1 MKDTFDQEPLLG
13 ELSLALAG
21 LLEGPA
27 EGYDTLGEVVGAL
40 AASGEPSTL
49 RYATTTVQR
58 ALRSAEHGTHQA
70 LLRVVKEALRA
81 AATHHSG
88 ALLVEQAR
96 ASDAGVRERVLAAL
110 HGLTSARSSDI
121 ASDLGITVPQASR
134 ALRELA
140 EQHLAVRAENYGLD
154 GRARYWR
161 LSPTALSERA
171 PFASIAAAID
181 HATLDTGLF
190 RNDML
195 PLGPSDRVSIETFRS
210 FEEHLA
216 RALGSG
222 RYRPAPAR
230 LFSVAKD
237 GDTSRPA
244 ALLRLPERVVYTALV
259 SSVGAAI
266 EEAASDA
273 VLWPRGRFERSRWAE
288 FERLPLEE
296 QPSHVVVADIASF
309 YDTIDHGV
317 LADSLAAGGADAV
330 TVKALSTFL
339 AATMQR
345 TVGLPQGLPASDPLA
360 TASLVR
366 VDQALEAAGVR
377 FLRHGDDYRFPVS
390 TRLEARRAVSVLDE
404 ALRECRLHLNTD
416 KTHAIPADEYAK
428 NLADRQSHEEE
439 LLGEVRRTAGF
450 ETGEGLLGESEGF
463 DPELDPGVDALG
475 RLGGAD
481 GIVDLAAM
489 FGLEVDTGER
499 EQYSPYGELESIWY
513 EEPDYEAGLDVSE
526 AVEHILDA
534 AENSAVSL
542 IEQLISGKKRS
553 RWSETSDRR
562 SLSSMLSILAL
573 GRRPIADVELWTR
586 YLTERPQDTRV
597 AALYF
602 AHVVRGGDAS
612 IPLAVASAAIK
623 ASASD
628 TQQAWLLS
636 SLGWAQPD
644 ELATLQVELFS
655 SVDKAGW
662 LSRLAGASL
671 LQRMGALSST
681 QLQRLWSDAPLALRP
696 DLVALIGR
704 GERTAEV
711 DQLLTSEADDVERAL
726 LAA

>member
-13 ELSLALAG
+13 ELSAALVG
-21 LLEGPA
+21 LRDETA
-27 EGYDTLGEVVGAL
+27 EGYDALGEVVGVL

-58 ALRSAEHGTHQA
+58 ALRSDQHGTHHA
-70 LLRVVKEALRA
+70 LLRVLKEALRA

-88 ALLVEQAR
+88 VLLVDQAR
-96 ASDAGVRERVLAAL
+96 VSDAGVRERVLAAL
-110 HGLTSARSSDI
+110 QGLTSARSSDI
-121 ASDLGITVPQASR
+121 ASDLEITVPQASR

-140 EQHLAVRAENYGLD
+140 EQHLAVRAENDSLD

-161 LSPTALSERA
+161 LSPTALAERA

-266 EEAASDA
+266 AEAASDA
-273 VLWPRGRFERSRWAE
+273 VLWPRGRFERSRWSE
-288 FERLPLEE
+288 FERLPLED

-317 LADSLAAGGADAV
+317 LADSLAAGGADAA
-330 TVKALSTFL
+330 TVKALTTFL

-390 TRLEARRAVSVLDE
+390 TRLEARRAVSILDE

-439 LLGEVRRTAGF
+439 LLGDIRRTAGF

-463 DPELDPGVDALG
+463 DPELDPGIDPLG
-475 RLGGAD
+475 RLGGTD
-481 GIVDLAAM
+481 GVVDLAAM

-499 EQYSPYGELESIWY
+499 AQYSPYGELESIWY
-513 EEPDYEAGLDVSE
+513 EEPDYEVGLDVSE

-542 IEQLISGKKRS
+542 IEQLINGEKRS

-573 GRRPIADVELWTR
+573 GRRPIADIELWTR
-586 YLTERPQDTRV
+586 YLAERPQDTRV

-612 IPLAVASAAIK
+612 IPLAVASAAIN
-623 ASASD
+623 ASSSD

-644 ELATLQVELFS
+644 ELATLQVQLFS

-662 LSRLAGASL
+662 LSRLASASL

-681 QLQRLWSDAPLALRP
+681 QLHRLWSDAPLALRP

-704 GERTAEV
+704 GDRSAEV

>member
-13 ELSLALAG
+13 ELSAALAR
-21 LLEGPA
+21 LRDESP

-40 AASGEPSTL
+40 AASGEPSVL
-49 RYATTTVQR
+49 RYATTTIQR
-58 ALRSAEHGTHQA
+58 ALRADQHGSHQA
-70 LLRVVKEALRA
+70 VLRVLKEALRA

-88 ALLVEQAR
+88 TILVERAR
-96 ASDAGVRERVLAAL
+96 LSDAGVRERVLAAL
-110 HGLTSARSSDI
+110 QGLTSVRSSDL
-121 ASDLGITVPQASR
+121 ACDLDITVPQASR

-140 EQHLAVRAENYGLD
+140 DQHLVVRAGNGSLD

-161 LSPTALSERA
+161 LSPMALAERA
-171 PFASIAAAID
+171 PFASVAAMID
-181 HATLDTGLF
+181 NVALDTGLF

-195 PLGPSDRVSIETFRS
+195 PLGPSDRISGETFRS
-210 FEEHLA
+210 FQDRLA
-216 RALGSG
+216 SAAGAG
-222 RYRPAPAR
+222 RYRPAPAQ

-259 SSVGAAI
+259 STVGPAIAQSV
-266 EEAASDA
+266 SDA
-273 VLWPRGRFERSRWAE
+273 VLWPRGRFERSRWSE
-288 FERLPLEE
+288 FERLPLESN
-296 QPSHVVVADIASF
+296 PSHVVVADIASF

-330 TVKALSTFL
+330 TVKTLSTFL

-366 VDQALEAAGVR
+366 IDQALQAAGVS
-377 FLRHGDDYRFPVS
+377 FFRHGDDYRFPVS
-390 TRLEARRAVSVLDE
+390 SRLEARRAVSILDE
-404 ALRECRLHLNTD
+404 ALRESRLHLNTD
-416 KTHAIPADEYAK
+416 KTHAVHADDYAK
-428 NLADRQSHEEE
+428 NLADRQSHEHD
-439 LLGEVRRTAGF
+439 LLRNIRRTAGF

-475 RLGGAD
+475 RLGGTD
-481 GIVDLAAM
+481 GVVDLAAM
-489 FGLEVDTGER
+489 FGLEVDIGER
-499 EQYSPYGELESIWY
+499 AQYSPYGELEAIWY

-534 AENSAVSL
+534 AANTAVGL
-542 IEQLISGKKRS
+542 IEQLISGEKRT

-562 SLSSMLSILAL
+562 SLSSTLSILAL
-573 GRRPIADVELWTR
+573 GRRPIADAELWTR
-586 YLTERPQDTRV
+586 YLAERPQDTRV
-597 AALYF
+597 VALYF
-602 AHVVRGGDAS
+602 GHVVRGGDSS

-623 ASASD
+623 ASSSD

-636 SLGWAQPD
+636 SLGWAQPE
-644 ELATLQVELFS
+644 ELASLQVQLFS
-655 SVDKAGW
+655 TVDDAGW
-662 LSRLAGASL
+662 LSRLASASL
-671 LQRMGALSST
+671 LQRMGALSSM

-711 DQLLTSEADDVERAL
+711 DQVLTSEADDVERAL
-726 LAA
+726 LTA